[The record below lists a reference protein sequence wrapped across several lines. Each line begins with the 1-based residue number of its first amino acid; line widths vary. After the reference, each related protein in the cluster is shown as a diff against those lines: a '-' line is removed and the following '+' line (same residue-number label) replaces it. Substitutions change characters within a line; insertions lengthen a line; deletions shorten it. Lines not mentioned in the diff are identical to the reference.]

1 MDIRLIK
8 TIRECQGMDKNEGIG
23 EMEGVITQTG
33 YHDPLNYP
41 GLQFDPLAPF
51 DQLLFLGEGQ
61 IFV

>member
-1 MDIRLIK
+1 
-8 TIRECQGMDKNEGIG
+8 MDKNEGIG

-33 YHDPLNYP
+33 YHDPMNYP